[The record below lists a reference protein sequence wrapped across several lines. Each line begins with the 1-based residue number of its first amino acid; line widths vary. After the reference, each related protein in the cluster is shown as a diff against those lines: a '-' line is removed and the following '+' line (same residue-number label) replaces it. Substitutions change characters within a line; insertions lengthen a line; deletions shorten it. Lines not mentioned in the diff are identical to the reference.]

1 MHTPALA
8 GKIDL
13 HTHTTASD
21 GALTPTEL
29 VQRAAQVGIAVL
41 SITDHDTLAGLDEAQ
56 QAAGR
61 YGIRLVPG
69 VEFGIDVKGAEV
81 HMLGYLF
88 DPQYPPL
95 LDRLA
100 ELREGRIHRGR
111 RMVELLAKL
120 GIHIRWERV
129 EQIAAGASVGRPHV
143 GQALV
148 EAGYAR
154 TIDEAFDKYLARGRP
169 AYVERTQLT
178 IEQCIELVHEAG
190 GVAVLAHPTWVGDVE
205 GMLPGLVKAGLDG
218 IETYYGLYDQPTV
231 AWLEGLA
238 GQYGL
243 VPTGGSDFHGLETLT
258 HADLGSVDVP
268 PQCLAELER
277 RAQRY
282 RQDQRPPSR

>member
-205 GMLPGLVKAGLDG
+205 GMLPGWSKPGWTALKP
-218 IETYYGLYDQPTV
+218 I
-231 AWLEGLA
+231 
-238 GQYGL
+238 
-243 VPTGGSDFHGLETLT
+243 TGCTTNRLWRGSKGWP
-258 HADLGSVDVP
+258 GSTGWCP
-268 PQCLAELER
+268 PAE
-277 RAQRY
+277 ATSTGW
-282 RQDQRPPSR
+282 RP